1 MFVVSGRKVHFG
13 VGVKTCDR
21 RLALSLDACAV
32 VGCVHGGLVVGC
44 QAGRTSVCA
53 QTQESHGG

>member
-13 VGVKTCDR
+13 VGVKTCER

-32 VGCVHGGLVVGC
+32 AGCGHGGIVVGC
-44 QAGRTSVCA
+44 QAGRTS
-53 QTQESHGG
+53 